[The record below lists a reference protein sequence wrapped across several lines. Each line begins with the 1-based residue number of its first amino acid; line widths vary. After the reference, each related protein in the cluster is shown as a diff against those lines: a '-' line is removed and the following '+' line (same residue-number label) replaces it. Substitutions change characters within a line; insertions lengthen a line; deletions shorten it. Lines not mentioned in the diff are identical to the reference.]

1 MGLRWKCSEC
11 SQEIQLEDI
20 SRTEEVVQ
28 VYCKFTA
35 KEFSRFEL
43 RCYINRFWQSIVK
56 NIQRLPVDR
65 HLIDRCEELFL
76 TLPKKI
82 HANHVILLQ
91 LRISLVHLYG
101 NVPGFLIPELPVSLL
116 HRKAQLC
123 SELLEALHQLCPG
136 YSRLRGFFFAIIF
149 DLLKKQSFLRIGIVL
164 YELHVP
170 LVCLANQKFE
180 SGQMQQD
187 QLIRE
192 LKDAEIF
199 LKEAVQI
206 LIHEPISTPEWHIAR
221 AAMADLKQLRDY
233 ISETQ
238 NLRRS

>member
-1 MGLRWKCSEC
+1 MPRGYVT
-11 SQEIQLEDI
+11 QFYPQ
-20 SRTEEVVQ
+20 
-28 VYCKFTA
+28 
-35 KEFSRFEL
+35 
-43 RCYINRFWQSIVK
+43 NIVK

-82 HANHVILLQ
+82 HVNHVILLQ

-123 SELLEALHQLCPG
+123 SELLEALHHLCPG
-136 YSRLRGFFFAIIF
+136 YSRLRGFFFCFSKIVQEKNI
-149 DLLKKQSFLRIGIVL
+149 SFLYFQIGIVL

-170 LVCLANQKFE
+170 LVCLANRKFE
-180 SGQMQQD
+180 SGRMQQD
-187 QLIRE
+187 QLIKE

-206 LIHEPISTPEWHIAR
+206 LIHEPVNTPESHIAR
-221 AAMADLKQLRDY
+221 AAMADLKQLREY
-233 ISETQ
+233 VREME